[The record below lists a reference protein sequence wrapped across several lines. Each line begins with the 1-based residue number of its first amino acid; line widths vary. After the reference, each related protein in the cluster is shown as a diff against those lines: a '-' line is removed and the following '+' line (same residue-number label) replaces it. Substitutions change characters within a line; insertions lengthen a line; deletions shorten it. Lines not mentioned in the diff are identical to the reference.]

1 MTMTKAASLSIRDS
15 KSARWF
21 VLLTVSFLMLTGYFF
36 TDIMSPLQ
44 GMLRDQM
51 GWSNSSYGTF
61 AGSYS
66 VLNVFCLLLI
76 FGGIILD
83 KAGIRF
89 TGTFFVGIM
98 IVGAF
103 FNYYAMTDTF
113 NNGGLGYDFLNSFL
127 TDYKPSLKMAMVGY
141 SLFGVGVEIAGITV
155 SRIIVKW
162 FKGKEMALA
171 MGLEMACARGGMLIA
186 FSASP
191 WMTGA
196 DKIISRPLAFGVILL
211 VIGLLAYLVHNMMDK
226 KYDNEV
232 AGDTSIVASEEE
244 EEFKVSDVFLLFKNP
259 GFLLISLLCVLFYS
273 AIFPFTKF
281 APDLMVQKYGFPVEL
296 SGMIV
301 GLLPIGTMVLTPIF
315 GAFMDKKGKSAS
327 IMILGSL
334 LLIFSHVIFAF
345 LPGNTAFAFTAM
357 IVLGFAFS
365 FVPAAMWPSVPKI
378 IPESRLGSAYAM
390 IFMIQNVGLMLFPML
405 LGYVLDQSNE
415 GLVEGAALDYTKPMM
430 LMVGCGVAALL
441 VAFRLRSVDKKK
453 GYGLDLPNI
462 TE

>member
-1 MTMTKAASLSIRDS
+1 MEKFKSSLRDS

-21 VLLTVSFLMLTGYFF
+21 VLISVSFLMLTGYFF

-51 GWSNSSYGTF
+51 GWTNSSYGAF

-66 VLNVFCLLLI
+66 FLNVACLMLI

-89 TGTFFVGIM
+89 TGTFFIGIM
-98 IVGAF
+98 ILGAF

-113 NNGGLGYDFLNSFL
+113 NNGGIGYEFLNSFL
-127 TDYKPSLKMAMVGY
+127 TDYKPSLKMAMLGY

-186 FSASP
+186 FTASP
-191 WMTGA
+191 FMTGA
-196 DKIISRPLAFGVILL
+196 DKVISRPLLFGVILL
-211 VIGLLAYLVHNMMDK
+211 IVGLISFMIHNMMDVK
-226 KYDNEV
+226 LDKEV
-232 AGDTSIVASEEE
+232 AGDTTVEASEEE
-244 EEFKVSDVFLLFKNP
+244 EFKIADIFLLFKNP
-259 GFLLISLLCVLFYS
+259 GFILISLLCVLFYS

-281 APDLMVQKYGFPVEL
+281 APDLMHQKYNFPVEYAG
-296 SGMIV
+296 SIV
-301 GLLPIGTMVLTPIF
+301 GLLPVGTMILTPLF
-315 GAFMDKKGKSAS
+315 GAFMDKRGKSAS
-327 IMILGSL
+327 IMMLGSL
-334 LLIFSHVIFAF
+334 LLIFSHLIFAYAPANTIFAF
-345 LPGNTAFAFTAM
+345 IAM

-390 IFMIQNVGLMLFPML
+390 IFMIQNIGLMAFPVL
-405 LGYVLDQSNE
+405 LGLVLDSSNQ
-415 GLVEGAALDYTKPMM
+415 GLAKGASLDYTNPML
-430 LMVGCGVAALL
+430 LMVGCGVAALF
-441 VAFRLRSVDKKK
+441 VAYLLRAVDKKK

-462 TE
+462 QK